1 MSQDRRRT
9 VQSAK
14 PHANRRSAVK
24 PAPRIAKPMPKPIMD
39 DCDECCGE
47 GQVQQRCEDC
57 RIALDDDNLAVGA
70 ESYVCK
76 TCFAQENGA

>member
-1 MSQDRRRT
+1 VSV
-9 VQSAK
+9 VQILCDPWGIWDTRDNCWA
-14 PHANRRSAVK
+14 H
-24 PAPRIAKPMPKPIMD
+24 IAKPMPKPIMD
-39 DCDECCGE
+39 DCDECYGE